1 VPPNIE
7 EILEEIMNVSHLVLV
22 NINHFISLALYYLFF
37 VARSDNLV
45 E

>member
-1 VPPNIE
+1 MSPNIE
-7 EILEEIMNVSHLVLV
+7 HKLEEITGVSHLLV

-45 E
+45 G